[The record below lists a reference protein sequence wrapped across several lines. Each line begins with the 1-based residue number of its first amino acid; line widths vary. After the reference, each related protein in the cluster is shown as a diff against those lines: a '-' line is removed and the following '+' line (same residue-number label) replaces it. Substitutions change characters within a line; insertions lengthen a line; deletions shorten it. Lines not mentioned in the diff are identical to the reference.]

1 MSIEIVGSEVLPNLY
16 IKNIQI
22 GTSQIQI
29 TVAAFDYKDEDDKV
43 TWMTT
48 EFVRDPKI
56 KMNLIT
62 TRNGSTLDGIL
73 NSTGGYNLYSLIQ
86 EIPVDEQL
94 NTNSEDIQT
103 KMLNTFDDIIRQK
116 LVNSTP
122 DSYIQ
127 INHTFSIAI
136 NKIERYT
143 DIRCYCFFS
152 YDFATS
158 IQDMHYIDSD
168 GQGRKLLTGPIFSE
182 KIISNSSIAQKTNLF
197 TYESLGYAGPVHFHD
212 GRYMEGSFHGDE
224 VHRFIERESVNN
236 TKISVLNYE
245 DGLSPKEL
253 QTTNVTSKFFGN
265 PSIGVGNKK
274 IYGFFRFKT
283 EEFFKSKPLYNY
295 FLNSFASLNIFK
307 IRDNISMKIANK
319 LEIKEI
325 IMNSVESND
334 MWFYFE
340 APFQQHIETSINI
353 EFIITNTNTI
363 FRNSFVNIKQKA
375 NQSRSKILTL
385 LAIADEEVIIESS
398 QDILDYIVSYCTL
411 KSMFYDVGDLAEFKK
426 TMIYSLYKSRIS
438 KTTLQMYDNDFFS
451 MIDSL
456 SLIISDND
464 DSMANKYAEEQ
475 THVIQ
480 LQNYKNCLTY
490 LDNEIIVHPDTIADY
505 LAQTNNK
512 ATESFGLFSNLEQV
526 FLPRRVLK
534 SNNTFNLINYG
545 GIHLNNDYLRV
556 LEPGEL
562 ELVDSGFSV
571 DFDSGPVEA
580 DPKEVDENSP
590 GIQAQQYIE

>member
-1 MSIEIVGSEVLPNLY
+1 MSIEVVGSEVLPNLY
-16 IKNIQI
+16 IKNILI
-22 GTSQIQI
+22 GISQIQI

-56 KMNLIT
+56 KMNLIV
-62 TRNGSTLDGIL
+62 TRNGSTLDRTL
-73 NSTGGYNLYSLIQ
+73 NSTGNYNLYSLIQ
-86 EIPVDEQL
+86 EIPVDEEL
-94 NTNSEDIQT
+94 IVNSENIQT
-103 KMLNTFDDIIRQK
+103 KMLNTFDDIIREK

-127 INHTFSIAI
+127 INHTFSITI
-136 NKIERYT
+136 NDIQRYD

-152 YDFATS
+152 YDFAAS
-158 IQDMHYIDSD
+158 LEDVHYIDSD
-168 GQGRKLLTGPIFSE
+168 GQGRKMLTGPIMSE
-182 KIISNSSIAQKTNLF
+182 NIIKFGSIVTSTRRYNID
-197 TYESLGYAGPVHFHD
+197 TIGYPGSVHMHE
-212 GRYMEGSFHGDE
+212 GQWMEGSFHTE
-224 VHRFIERESVNN
+224 VPHRNVNFDIAQN
-236 TKISVLNYE
+236 IKISVLNYE

-253 QTTNVTSKFFGN
+253 ETTNTTSKFFGN

-283 EEFFKSKPLYNY
+283 EEFFKSKPLYSY

-307 IRDNISMKIANK
+307 IRDNISMKIPNK

-363 FRNSFVNIKQKA
+363 FRNSFINIKQKA

-385 LAIADEEVIIESS
+385 LATADEEVIIESS

-411 KSMFYDVGDLAEFKK
+411 KSMLYDVGDLAEFKK
-426 TMIYSLYKSRIS
+426 TMIHSLYKSRIS
-438 KTTLQMYDNDFFS
+438 KTTLQMYDNDFLS

-456 SLIISDND
+456 SLIISDNPNTI
-464 DSMANKYAEEQ
+464 SNKYAEEQ

-490 LDNEIIVHPDTIADY
+490 LDNEVIVHPDTIADY

-512 ATESFGLFSNLEQV
+512 ATESVGLFSNLEQV
-526 FLPRRVLK
+526 FLPRHVLK

-545 GIHLNNDYLRV
+545 GIHLNNDFLRV
-556 LEPGEL
+556 LEPGEI

-571 DFDSGPVEA
+571 DVDSGPVEA

-590 GIQAQQYIE
+590 GFQAQQYI